1 MSIVKTFAKA
11 EVERR
16 RLYLNYECW
25 LEETEALAD
34 TQITISPYDA
44 IKPIQITTGYVDAEQ
59 KKLAVGASTPYNVIL
74 TQRDLSTAAGNEVL
88 AQAQYALARI
98 QLDVATG
105 MTLQNNN
112 VEIEEAKEGRVSR
125 PSSTLP
131 VLGNK

>member
-59 KKLAVGASTPYNVIL
+59 KKLIMYVSGGVANTSYTLSVVVRTNQGQVKKD
-74 TQRDLSTAAGNEVL
+74 DLGL
-88 AQAQYALARI
+88 
-98 QLDVATG
+98 
-105 MTLQNNN
+105 
-112 VEIEEAKEGRVSR
+112 RVTR
-125 PSSTLP
+125 
-131 VLGNK
+131 